1 MNRSPRSL
9 HRFYARR
16 RAVALARAGRAFA
29 AVTAEAPENPQETVL
44 TACAP

>member
-9 HRFYARR
+9 NRFYARR

-29 AVTAEAPENPQETVL
+29 SVTAEPPVTPQETVL
-44 TACAP
+44 AGS